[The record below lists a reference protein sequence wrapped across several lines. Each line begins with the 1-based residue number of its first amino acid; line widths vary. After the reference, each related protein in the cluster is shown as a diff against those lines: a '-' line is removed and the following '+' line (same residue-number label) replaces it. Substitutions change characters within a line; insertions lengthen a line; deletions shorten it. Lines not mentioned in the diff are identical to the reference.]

1 MGDLYAGVMS
11 GTSLDGID
19 SVLASFDAPGSIKIQ
34 KSTFEPY
41 PHEFRSTLK
50 LLLNDPQPDSKLASE
65 VDSTLG
71 GLFADAILRLL
82 EDQPKDDVQA
92 VGCHGQTII
101 HRPNANPPYT
111 WQAGDG
117 NIIAQ
122 KTGLPVVTDF
132 RSADMRAGGQG
143 APLTPAF
150 HQFAFQSTEEARAV
164 VNIGGIANVSYLP
177 ADLTEKV
184 IGFDTGPGNA
194 LSDQWINLHK
204 GFPYDKDG
212 QWALSSDI
220 DENLLNQLMTDQYFQ
235 QPNPKS
241 LDSRYFSIDWLQSN
255 IRGVW
260 PEPNIPVIQSTIA
273 ALTAESIWQ
282 GIRLLMP
289 PVQKIYLC
297 GGGAHNQAIV
307 KRLEDTSE
315 LQVANSEEL
324 GMAPDLV
331 EACAIA
337 WFAERR
343 MVNSC
348 ANLPSVTGASRE
360 VMLGSIIQPD

>member
-41 PHEFRSTLK
+41 PQEFRLTLK
-50 LLLNDPQPDSKLASE
+50 LLLDDPQPDSKLASE

-71 GLFADAILRLL
+71 NLFADAILRLL
-82 EDQPKDDVQA
+82 EDQPKEDVQA

-143 APLTPAF
+143 APLAPAF
-150 HQFAFQSTEEARAV
+150 HQFAFQSTEEPRAV

-177 ADLTEKV
+177 ADLNEKV
-184 IGFDTGPGNA
+184 IGFDTGPGNS

-204 GFPYDKDG
+204 DLPYDKDG
-212 QWALSSDI
+212 QWALSSDA
-220 DENLLNQLMTDQYFQ
+220 DVNLLNQLMTDQYFE

-241 LDSRYFSIDWLQSN
+241 LDSRYFSIDWLLSN
-255 IRGVW
+255 IREVR
-260 PEPNIPVIQSTIA
+260 PEPTIAVIQSTIA

-282 GIRLLMP
+282 GIWLFMP
-289 PVQKIYLC
+289 PVQKIFLC
-297 GGGAHNQAIV
+297 GGGAYNLAIV
-307 KRLEDTSE
+307 KRLEDISG
-315 LQVANSEEL
+315 LHVANSEEL
-324 GMAPDLV
+324 GIASDLV
-331 EACAIA
+331 EACAFA

-343 MVNSC
+343 MANSC

-360 VMLGSIIQPD
+360 VVLGSIIQPE

>member
-41 PHEFRSTLK
+41 PQEFRLTLK
-50 LLLNDPQPDSKLASE
+50 LLLDDPQPDSKLASE

-71 GLFADAILRLL
+71 NLFADTILRLL
-82 EDQPKDDVQA
+82 EDQPKEDVQA

-143 APLTPAF
+143 APLAPAF
-150 HQFAFQSTEEARAV
+150 HQFAFQSTEEPRAV

-177 ADLTEKV
+177 ADLNEKV
-184 IGFDTGPGNA
+184 IGFDTGPGNS

-204 GFPYDKDG
+204 DLPYDKDG
-212 QWALSSDI
+212 QWALSSDA
-220 DENLLNQLMTDQYFQ
+220 DGNLLNQLMTDQYFE

-241 LDSRYFSIDWLQSN
+241 LDSRYFSIDWLLSN
-255 IRGVW
+255 IREVR
-260 PEPNIPVIQSTIA
+260 PEPTIAVIQSTIA

-282 GIRLLMP
+282 GIWLFMP
-289 PVQKIYLC
+289 PVQKIFLC
-297 GGGAHNQAIV
+297 GGGAYNLAIV
-307 KRLEDTSE
+307 KRLEDISG
-315 LQVANSEEL
+315 LHVANSEEL
-324 GMAPDLV
+324 GIAPDLV
-331 EACAIA
+331 EACAFA

-343 MVNSC
+343 MANSC

-360 VMLGSIIQPD
+360 VVLGSIIQPE